1 MYKLE
6 ANYMSELKKFNKD
19 INENPDLILN
29 NRDKMNDFVEIFR
42 EALEL
47 QTKLNNLYIEADKKK
62 IAINRKYLRQVGSN
76 ITDVFKS

>member
-1 MYKLE
+1 MNNPEGNRKKESIIKEMYKLE

-19 INENPDLILN
+19 INENQELIIN

-47 QTKLNNLYIEADKKK
+47 
-62 IAINRKYLRQVGSN
+62 
-76 ITDVFKS
+76 

>member
-1 MYKLE
+1 LNNPEGNRKKGSIIKEMYKLE

-47 QTKLNNLYIEADKKK
+47 
-62 IAINRKYLRQVGSN
+62 
-76 ITDVFKS
+76 